1 MISFNIF
8 GREVPIYGVCFF
20 AGIIVAAIVGIILA
34 KKRNFELFDLA
45 ASGAYAIIGAL
56 LGAKLMFIAVSL
68 RMIIENN
75 IPFEAIIKGGFVFYG
90 GLLGGA
96 AGLLIYIKQFHMGY
110 DVFEIYSVVLPLGH
124 AFGRVGC
131 FFAGCC
137 YGIPYDGVFSHVY
150 HESAGMTPLEVPLLP
165 VQLIESAGLLLLFIV
180 QLVIFLRNKSGKKGV
195 SCAVYL
201 IVYPI
206 MRFILEFFRGDRE
219 RGLYFGLSTS
229 QWVSIMIFS
238 VTTAFIIFKK
248 VKKIHETKELAS

>member
-1 MISFNIF
+1 MISLNIF
-8 GREVPIYGVCFF
+8 GREIPIYGVCFF
-20 AGIIVAAIVGIILA
+20 AGIIVAAAVGIILA

-45 ASGAYAIIGAL
+45 ASGAYAIIGAI
-56 LGAKLMFIAVSL
+56 LGAKLMFIVVSL

-75 IPFEAIIKGGFVFYG
+75 IPFEAFLKGGFVFYG

-96 AGLLIYIKQFHMGY
+96 TGLLIYIKQFHMGY
-110 DVFEIYSVVLPLGH
+110 DIFEIYAVVLPFGH
-124 AFGRVGC
+124 SFGRVGC

-165 VQLIESAGLLLLFIV
+165 IQLIESAGLLLLFII
-180 QLVIFLRNKSGKKGV
+180 QFFIFLRNKNGRKGV

-219 RGLYFGLSTS
+219 RGLYLGLSTS
-229 QWVSIMIFS
+229 QWISIIIFLCAM
-238 VTTAFIIFKK
+238 TFIIFKN
-248 VKKIHETKELAS
+248 VKKIHKTKELAS